1 MNLTNLSVIS
11 QILESYEE
19 TIVFKLIDRAQHSTN
34 EVTYEPGKS
43 GFRGAGNYSLLE
55 LRLRF
60 QEQMDTLFGK
70 YCVPEERPFIR
81 SFSTPRRKAMI
92 DDRGVLL
99 DDCNIVNLTGDIMKG
114 YISMVP
120 LFCEPGDDGHHGSSV
135 EEDVYALQA
144 ISRRVHFGSLY
155 AAESKFTADPE
166 GFGMLIDAHDEQGL
180 MDRLTRKD
188 VEDRIIERIRE
199 KTEAT
204 QATVNRAIRRVI
216 NPDIIVQFYR
226 EIIIPITK
234 KGQVLYLFNRKRPV

>member
-11 QILESYEE
+11 QTLESYEE
-19 TIVFKLIDRAQHSTN
+19 TIVFKLIDRAQHAVN
-34 EVTYEPGKS
+34 EITYEPGKS
-43 GFRGAGNYSLLE
+43 GFRGAGNHSLLE

-60 QEQMDTLFGK
+60 QEQMDTMFGK

-81 SFSTPRRKAMI
+81 SVSTPRRKVMI
-92 DDRGVLL
+92 DDRGILL
-99 DDCNIVNLTGDIMKG
+99 EDCNIVNLTMDIMKG

-155 AAESKFTADPE
+155 AAESKYTADPE
-166 GFGMLIDAHDEQGL
+166 GFGKLIAECDEDCI
-180 MDRLTRKD
+180 MERLTRKE

-204 QATVNRAIRRVI
+204 QATVNRAIRKVI
-216 NPDIIVQFYR
+216 DPDVIVKFYR

-234 KGQVLYLFNRKRPV
+234 KGQVMYLLNRKRPE

>member
-1 MNLTNLSVIS
+1 
-11 QILESYEE
+11 
-19 TIVFKLIDRAQHSTN
+19 
-34 EVTYEPGKS
+34 
-43 GFRGAGNYSLLE
+43 
-55 LRLRF
+55 
-60 QEQMDTLFGK
+60 
-70 YCVPEERPFIR
+70 
-81 SFSTPRRKAMI
+81 
-92 DDRGVLL
+92 
-99 DDCNIVNLTGDIMKG
+99 
-114 YISMVP
+114 MVP

-234 KGQVLYLFNRKRPV
+234 KGQVLYLFNRKRPVYHPLRTPKSTFNPCKILLHFVIYK